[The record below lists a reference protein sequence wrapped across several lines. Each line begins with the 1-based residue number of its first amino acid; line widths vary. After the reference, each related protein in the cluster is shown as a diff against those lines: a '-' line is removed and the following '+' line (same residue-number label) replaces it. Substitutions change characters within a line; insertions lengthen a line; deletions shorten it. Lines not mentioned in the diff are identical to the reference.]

1 MSSNSNSPQSKPSL
15 VEIQSKVFLESM
27 MSLRGS
33 KMDDNTF
40 CDEDDL
46 VFGDEDNHQ
55 ISALNILSS
64 SGSAS
69 GRISRL
75 EFTQGDVEQEK
86 YSCINQMGQQ
96 SQYNHLA
103 NEEQKKCLQQQK
115 QKSYERLAQSN
126 KLDKVMEKI
135 KFEEKIQAII
145 EKQYYNQ
152 LSQQCS
158 ENIYELFEIPERNES
173 QYYGVSPRMYSSFQF
188 AFN

>member
-27 MSLRGS
+27 MSLRDS

-40 CDEDDL
+40 CDDDL
-46 VFGDEDNHQ
+46 VFGDEDDHQ
-55 ISALNILSS
+55 ISTLNILSN

-69 GRISRL
+69 GRMSRL
-75 EFTQGDVEQEK
+75 ECIQAEVEQEK
-86 YSCINQMGQQ
+86 YQCMNQMEQQ
-96 SQYNHLA
+96 NQYNNLSSQ
-103 NEEQKKCLQQQK
+103 EQKKCLQQQK
-115 QKSYERLAQSN
+115 QKSYERLAQSS
-126 KLDKVMEKI
+126 KLDKVMDQI

-145 EKQYYNQ
+145 EKQYYKQ

-173 QYYGVSPRMYSSFQF
+173 QYYGVSPRMYSSLQF